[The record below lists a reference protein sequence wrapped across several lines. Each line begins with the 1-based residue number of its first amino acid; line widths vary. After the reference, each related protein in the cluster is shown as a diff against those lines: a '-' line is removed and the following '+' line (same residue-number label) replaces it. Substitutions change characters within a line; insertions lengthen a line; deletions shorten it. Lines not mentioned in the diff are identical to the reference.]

1 MKTKRKKRLP
11 GWMGRH
17 SLGWLAGQAAKA
29 MTLAEVGV
37 WLGRSTKVMAHATK
51 GVVYAVDTWQG
62 TPEDEAQHDRLY
74 AKDVAT
80 SDVYQRFTQ
89 NLRREIKARKVVPVR
104 ADSRAAA
111 ASFAAQGVTFD
122 FVFIDADHSYEG
134 CAGDI
139 DAYLPLVRTGGVLAG
154 HDYHPNWP
162 GVIRA
167 VNERFGA
174 PQRGPG
180 SIWWVHV

>member
-1 MKTKRKKRLP
+1 MKRLP

-17 SLGWLAGQAAKA
+17 SLRWLAERAAA
-29 MTLAEVGV
+29 SECLVEVGC

-62 TPEDEAQHDRLY
+62 TPADTEQHERLY
-74 AKDVAT
+74 ASDVA
-80 SDVYQRFTQ
+80 SMDVYQRFTA
-89 NLRREIKARKVVPVR
+89 NLRREIQARKVVPVR
-104 ADSRAAA
+104 MDSVSAAKMFADK
-111 ASFAAQGVTFD
+111 GVRFD
-122 FVFIDADHSYEG
+122 FVFVDADHSYAG

-139 DAYLPLVRTGGVLAG
+139 DAYLPLVRAGGVIAG

-162 GVIRA
+162 GVLQA
-167 VNERFGA
+167 VDERFGA

-180 SIWWVHV
+180 SIWWVHA